1 MGFALVSFSSSG
13 SWSRPR
19 SLPMTK
25 YVMYMI
31 ENEGRLWVLRRFGRH
46 GTVASGATLES
57 IREQA
62 FGRLRGFAPCS
73 FQISGS
79 APEEWRLESDDGQW
93 EHAEPGTVNPRSE
106 S

>member
-1 MGFALVSFSSSG
+1 MS
-13 SWSRPR
+13 
-19 SLPMTK
+19 K
-25 YVMYMI
+25 YVMYTI
-31 ENEGRLWVLRRFGRH
+31 ENEGRLWVLRRLGRH
-46 GTVASGATLES
+46 VTVASGATLES

-73 FQISGS
+73 FRITGS

-93 EHAEPGTVNPRSE
+93 GQAEPGAVNPRSE